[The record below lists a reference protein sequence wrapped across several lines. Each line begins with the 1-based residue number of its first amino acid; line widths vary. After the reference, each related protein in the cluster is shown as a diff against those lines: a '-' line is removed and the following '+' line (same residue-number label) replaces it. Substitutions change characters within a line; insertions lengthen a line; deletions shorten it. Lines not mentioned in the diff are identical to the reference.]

1 MKIPELREK
10 LSGLSEKELVYLA
23 VEFYKLIPKAKRE
36 MYQLDAMTETPDPAS
51 KPPKL
56 QGSPDSIA
64 DMEHKIIE
72 FIKHAESGYYTR
84 YNTVVSRKAR
94 KAWRSTLKS
103 WYKALTSTN
112 RPEAD
117 LNKQAEL
124 LISLYL
130 LLHRGTRT
138 KTFTSTEPFEAI
150 NVVQSKYY
158 RSVLD
163 LLEHASGKSE
173 VINRGI
179 PLMLNSSDGKMQ
191 VTYLIDEFLL
201 MISIPDLYEQA
212 IEKIQSLLAG
222 LNEENSKAS
231 SLSKM
236 RSDYQNNFN
245 NKVNTLAELGLKVYL
260 RLGEHTNALNFF
272 NRHYIQT
279 NTELK
284 LYMLIYYLFRE
295 GKAELIRQTIEV
307 AKKNNIKPRKSLLDL
322 DQYIAMNN
330 TLPDSF

>member
-36 MYQLDAMTETPDPAS
+36 MYQLDAMTEAPDPAS

-56 QGSPDSIA
+56 QGSTDSIA
-64 DMEHKIIE
+64 DMEHKIKE
-72 FIKHAESGYYTR
+72 FIKHAESGYYIR

-117 LNKQAEL
+117 LDRQSEL
-124 LISLYL
+124 LIQLYF
-130 LLHRGTRT
+130 LLHRGTRI
-138 KTFTSTEPFEAI
+138 KTFTSAEPFEAI
-150 NVVQSKYY
+150 NVVQTKFY

-163 LLEHASGKSE
+163 LLEQAAGKSN

-179 PLMLNSSDGKMQ
+179 PLLLHSSDGKVQ
-191 VTYLIDEFLL
+191 ATHLIDEFLL
-201 MISIPDLYEQA
+201 LISIPDLYEQS

-222 LNEENSKAS
+222 LYEENSKAS
-231 SLSKM
+231 SLTKM
-236 RSDYQNNFN
+236 RSDYQSNYN
-245 NKVNTLAELGLKVYL
+245 NKVNALAELGLIVYL

-272 NRHYIQT
+272 DRHYIHP
-279 NTELK
+279 NTEVK

-295 GKAELIRQTIEV
+295 GKPELIRNTIEA
-307 AKKNNIKPRKSLLDL
+307 AKNNNIKPRKSLLDL
-322 DQYIAMNN
+322 DQYIAINN
-330 TLPDSF
+330 TLPESF